1 MLTGLRAGEE
11 EVLRALFGQAVDHHK
26 AGRLGM
32 AAALYRALLALGCA
46 DTAVTGNLELLLGQ
60 VLAAAVG
67 RLEAGEPAEAADLA
81 RWALGHRPGRDDAW
95 RLLAMAERRRDRP
108 QVAAAALARALALAP
123 GVAEGY
129 AEAGRQA
136 EHGGTPGGDT
146 AGAAVR
152 HWDRTARLAPLEPQ
166 PAATLAL
173 ARHRAGDLKGAE
185 AAHRRAL
192 ALAPADAA
200 GWSNLGSVALE
211 TARPAAAHQHFRRAQ
226 ALAPDLAEAHWG
238 EAKALLLLGD
248 ARAGWAKVP
257 WHRRRP
263 GRASRF
269 PNATAWDGGP
279 LEGRTLL
286 LHAEL
291 GHGDTILA
299 ARYAAWAAGQG
310 GRVVAMVQ
318 KPLVRL
324 LAGIPGLSGCTA
336 LDEPP
341 PAFDRQCPMLDL
353 PRLFMASRRPE
364 EPPEGPVPAPAYLV
378 ADPALAGA
386 WGGRLAAVR
395 RPRVGL
401 AWASAARRGGFDEAM
416 ARRRNPPADLLGR
429 FGRVTGVAF
438 VSLQKGEP
446 GAPPPP
452 LAGMALLDLMDEV
465 ADFADTAALMAGL
478 DLVIAV
484 DTAVAHLAGA
494 LGVPVWVPMRHE
506 AGFPWR
512 LDGDETPWY
521 GSMRLF
527 RQPEP
532 GNWGTVLDRMAAA
545 LAQRFA
551 AHGHHSLQS
560 GDDTG

>member
-1 MLTGLRAGEE
+1 
-11 EVLRALFGQAVDHHK
+11 V
-26 AGRLGM
+26 
-32 AAALYRALLALGCA
+32 
-46 DTAVTGNLELLLGQ
+46 
-60 VLAAAVG
+60 
-67 RLEAGEPAEAADLA
+67 
-81 RWALGHRPGRDDAW
+81 
-95 RLLAMAERRRDRP
+95 
-108 QVAAAALARALALAP
+108 
-123 GVAEGY
+123 
-129 AEAGRQA
+129 
-136 EHGGTPGGDT
+136 
-146 AGAAVR
+146 
-152 HWDRTARLAPLEPQ
+152 RLAPLEPQ
-166 PAATLAL
+166 PAAALAL
-173 ARHRAGDLKGAE
+173 ARHRAGALEGVE

-211 TARPAAAHQHFRRAQ
+211 TARPAAAGRLFRRAQ
-226 ALAPDLAEAHWG
+226 ALAPELAEAHWG

-248 ARAGWAKVP
+248 PRAGWAKVP

-263 GRASRF
+263 GHAPRF
-269 PNATAWDGGP
+269 PDATGWDGGP
-279 LEGRTLL
+279 LDGRTLL

-299 ARYAAWAAGQG
+299 ARYATWAAGRG

-318 KPLVRL
+318 GPLVRL
-324 LAGIPGLSGCTA
+324 FAGIPGLSGCTA

-341 PAFDRQCPMLDL
+341 PVFDRQCPMLDL
-353 PRLFMASRRPE
+353 PRLFMATRRPE
-364 EPPEGPVPAPAYLV
+364 EPPEGPVPAPAYLA
-378 ADPALAGA
+378 ADPALAAA
-386 WGGRLAAVR
+386 WGARLAAVR

-416 ARRRNPPADLLGR
+416 ARRRNPPSEALARLGQ
-429 FGRVTGVAF
+429 VPGVAF
-438 VSLQKGEP
+438 LSLQKGEP
-446 GAPPPP
+446 GATPPTPP
-452 LAGMALLDLMDEV
+452 AGMALLDLMDGV

-512 LDGDETPWY
+512 LDGEDTPWY

-532 GNWGTVLDRMAAA
+532 GDWDTVIDRMAAA

-551 AHGHHSLQS
+551 APGHHSLQS